1 MNKKELSKAVEA
13 EIKKGMS
20 PVDAFCKVV
29 GRELLYGN
37 RVVITGFGTFEVV
50 HRDERTARN
59 PQTGGRMT
67 VAEKDVA
74 RWRPGQRLTDLLNGM
89 DAPLDA
95 PIAAKAPKGSL
106 SSGKAAPAKK
116 TATAKASSKQAAKAG
131 AR

>member
-1 MNKKELSKAVEA
+1 MNKKQLAQEVDA
-13 EIKKGMS
+13 EIKKGVS

-37 RVVITGFGTFEVV
+37 RVVITGFGTFDVV
-50 HRDERTARN
+50 HRSERTARN
-59 PQTGGRMT
+59 PQTGERMT
-67 VAEKDVA
+67 VPEKDVA
-74 RWRPGQRLTDLLNGM
+74 RWRPGQRLLDLLNGM

-106 SSGKAAPAKK
+106 SGGKAAPAKK
-116 TATAKASSKQAAKAG
+116 TAASKAG